1 MAVLTKLEEYLK
13 NQQIP
18 FSRSTHP
25 VAFTAQEVAQAEH
38 VSGRMIAKTVV
49 LLADG
54 AFLVA
59 VLSAD
64 AVVDLQELRHTL
76 GVTHLRLATER
87 EIADLF
93 PDCELGA
100 MPPFGNL
107 YGLPVYAEASLAQ
120 QSEIAFNAGTHRDV
134 VHMKFTDFRRL
145 VDPLIMSFG
154 RRVAA

>member
-1 MAVLTKLEEYLK
+1 MAVLAKLEEYLRER
-13 NQQIP
+13 QIL
-18 FSRSTHP
+18 FSLSTHP

-38 VSGRMIAKTVV
+38 VSGRMVAKTVV

-54 AFLVA
+54 AFLMA

-64 AVVDLQELRHTL
+64 AVVDLQELRHAL

-100 MPPFGNL
+100 MTPFGNL
-107 YGLPVYAEASLAQ
+107 YGLPVYVEASLAQ
-120 QSEIAFNAGTHRDV
+120 QAEITFNAGTHREV
-134 VHMKFTDFRRL
+134 VHMKFVDFRRA
-145 VDPLIMSFG
+145 VDPIILQFG
-154 RRVAA
+154 RRLAA